1 VTAPQRGGGPRSMGA
16 SLLDAV
22 LAETLDPAYARAA
35 AQRAQE
41 GAPDAAR
48 RRSRRVAGQ
57 LVALTMVLAGF
68 LLAVTYDQAA
78 ATVQGRQQVR
88 AALVE
93 DIGRESA
100 VSDDLTGQLEDL
112 RAEVDST
119 RDRLLAASEVGQRA
133 LDRLARAEEGAG
145 LVAVTGPGLVVTL
158 ANADPEADEDPVGG
172 TTDSDPRG
180 RVQDGDLQVVVNA
193 LWAAGA
199 EGVSI
204 NGQRLGP
211 ATAIRF
217 AGEAVLV
224 DFRPVTNPYEVRA
237 IGDPGT
243 LSRAFLDSPEVSDL
257 AWISDTFHLRF
268 DLARED
274 EVSLP
279 AANTPELRHAVPEG
293 RDPAASVPDPS
304 PGG

>member
-1 VTAPQRGGGPRSMGA
+1 MGA

-22 LAETLDPAYARAA
+22 LAETLDPAYAQASAERA
-35 AQRAQE
+35 RE
-41 GAPDAAR
+41 GTPSPAR
-48 RRSRRVAGQ
+48 RRSRRVAGH
-57 LVALTMVLAGF
+57 LVAVTMVLAGF
-68 LLAVTYDQAA
+68 LLAVTYSQAA

-88 AALVE
+88 AALVA
-93 DIGRESA
+93 DIQRESD
-100 VSDDLTGQLEDL
+100 VSDDLTDQLEAL
-112 RAEVDST
+112 RAEVATT
-119 RDRLLAASEVGQRA
+119 RDRLLAASVVGQRA

-158 ANADPEADEDPVGG
+158 ANADQEADEDPVGG
-172 TTDSDPRG
+172 TTDEDPRG

-199 EGVSI
+199 EGISI

-237 IGDPGT
+237 VGDPGT
-243 LSRAFLDSPEVSDL
+243 LSRGFLDSPEVSDL

-268 DLARED
+268 DFARED

-279 AANTPELRHAVPEG
+279 AANAPELRSAVPEG